1 MRLRKISQ
9 ANKIAPPFALG
20 CALPDQE
27 PQKSG
32 VPGMKFIGVGVTLVG
47 STGLFMYLGSLL
59 DARWDSKPAL
69 TLAGAFVGAAA
80 GFYNLYRQLVSDSGR
95 EGGEAGT
102 GRKR

>member
-1 MRLRKISQ
+1 MRL
-9 ANKIAPPFALG
+9 A
-20 CALPDQE
+20 DQE

-32 VPGMKFIGVGVTLVG
+32 VPGMKFLGVGVMLVG

-59 DARWDSKPAL
+59 DARWQSKPAL
-69 TLAGAFVGAAA
+69 TVVGAFVGAAA

-95 EGGEAGT
+95 KDGEAET